1 MSTKF
6 NNPTISDVIKVNKIV
21 KRLKLSTA
29 FIKIPQMNL
38 KSLYIKLFTDASFNN
53 LPNGGS
59 QAGQIIFLSDN
70 QKSCPLFWNSSRI
83 KRVARSTITSETLS
97 LSDGCDTAMF
107 IKALVS
113 ETIEINA
120 QSSIKINA
128 YIDNQSL
135 HDLLHNTKHALE
147 KRLVLD
153 ISSLREMIDRKEV
166 TVTWVDNKKQLSDVL
181 TKAGSPPSV
190 LLDIAQSAKIPFIH
204 KKKKKK
210 TKKKMKL

>member
-1 MSTKF
+1 
-6 NNPTISDVIKVNKIV
+6 
-21 KRLKLSTA
+21 
-29 FIKIPQMNL
+29 
-38 KSLYIKLFTDASFNN
+38 
-53 LPNGGS
+53 
-59 QAGQIIFLSDN
+59 
-70 QKSCPLFWNSSRI
+70 
-83 KRVARSTITSETLS
+83 
-97 LSDGCDTAMF
+97 MF

-113 ETIEINA
+113 ETIEVNT
-120 QSSIKINA
+120 QNPIKINA

-190 LLDIAQSAKIPFIH
+190 LLDIVQSATIPFI
-204 KKKKKK
+204 
-210 TKKKMKL
+210 

>member
-1 MSTKF
+1 
-6 NNPTISDVIKVNKIV
+6 
-21 KRLKLSTA
+21 
-29 FIKIPQMNL
+29 
-38 KSLYIKLFTDASFNN
+38 
-53 LPNGGS
+53 
-59 QAGQIIFLSDN
+59 
-70 QKSCPLFWNSSRI
+70 
-83 KRVARSTITSETLS
+83 
-97 LSDGCDTAMF
+97 MF

-166 TVTWVDNKKQLSDVL
+166 SVTWVDNKKQLREVL
-181 TKAGSPPSV
+181 SQAGSPPSV
-190 LLDIAQSAKIPFIH
+190 LLEIDQSDKIPFI
-204 KKKKKK
+204 
-210 TKKKMKL
+210 